1 MGATVLTGKRAG
13 AFQRGNGEWIFALF
27 ERTYDKNCYPHR
39 DHWSGITIGNYASVM
54 RRVFR
59 HARSCEGGMLQSRSG
74 GIRSEHYIE
83 AWRQELARPMV
94 LNDRE
99 IDLRVGE
106 TFGAPIPKKALD
118 DVRLCLANA
127 GQHSR
132 FDALVAGGLSV
143 SLFADIDL
151 LIALYGEE
159 GPFSLWRVLS
169 VDDCGPVSISA
180 SVPRLLPAAKV
191 MDQMPDLRCH
201 AIDGD
206 SRLVS
211 FDGQPWHHAGWQYSA
226 VGSFITEVAY
236 RLEMVH
242 PGFAKRAI
250 PEYRDTLRKASP
262 VPPDTKLTV
271 SRAPEGVDKW
281 RLSTADE
288 IAQGLGLVS
297 EGEDAPATFS
307 FEFSAITGEN
317 PRSNLYSL
325 GRLAREQV
333 KWEVPQTSEV
343 SPGADETDASMGSQQ
358 LALVLP

>member
-74 GIRSEHYIE
+74 GIRPEHYIE

-106 TFGAPIPKKALD
+106 TFGAPIPEKALD

-143 SLFADIDL
+143 
-151 LIALYGEE
+151 
-159 GPFSLWRVLS
+159 PFRCLRT
-169 VDDCGPVSISA
+169 SICS
-180 SVPRLLPAAKV
+180 S
-191 MDQMPDLRCH
+191 RCT
-201 AIDGD
+201 A
-206 SRLVS
+206 R
-211 FDGQPWHHAGWQYSA
+211 
-226 VGSFITEVAY
+226 
-236 RLEMVH
+236 
-242 PGFAKRAI
+242 
-250 PEYRDTLRKASP
+250 RD
-262 VPPDTKLTV
+262 
-271 SRAPEGVDKW
+271 
-281 RLSTADE
+281 
-288 IAQGLGLVS
+288 
-297 EGEDAPATFS
+297 
-307 FEFSAITGEN
+307 
-317 PRSNLYSL
+317 
-325 GRLAREQV
+325 RLACGGCFRWTIV
-333 KWEVPQTSEV
+333 VRCRSAHRCLVCCLPRKSWTRCLISVAMRSTVTVVWCHLTGNRGITPVGT
-343 SPGADETDASMGSQQ
+343 T
-358 LALVLP
+358 ALSDLS